1 LKTSGSADI
10 GYIGLACL
18 TAQINGTVDVTGT
31 LTLGADGKFTDNTV
45 TKGSDTWGLDAA
57 CLNISGVKVTC
68 DGIGNVFAATL
79 SGFGYSDF
87 KCVNAASGGGC
98 TCQGTIN
105 SAGGLGLLY
114 NDLTSTGK
122 YTTAKNTLTLGADA
136 VALSYC
142 VSGNQ
147 MTATPKPSS
156 STSTPYTGSVVL
168 EKSVGGTGGAGGSG
182 GKSGGGTG
190 GAGGSGGTSQ
200 SGSGGITATAG
211 ATSAGGKSGSGGS
224 TVSGSGGAIGGNTGG
239 GGGGGGGGGS
249 GGGSHADGP
258 GDDCSQAVD
267 NMIALCTEKTLCPT
281 SALYC
286 RADLITACH
295 SFSGSSSSSSGGGSL
310 IDCLKAATSCDAVN
324 KC

>member
-18 TAQINGTVDVTGT
+18 TAQINGTVAVTGT
-31 LTLGADGKFTDNTV
+31 LTLGADGRFTDKTV

-79 SGFGYSDF
+79 SGYGYTDF
-87 KCVNAASGGGC
+87 TCVNAASGGGC

-105 SAGGLGLLY
+105 STGGLGLLY
-114 NDLTSTGK
+114 NDLTSTGR
-122 YTTAKNTLTLGADA
+122 YTTSNNTLTLGTDS

-142 VSGNQ
+142 VGGNQ

-168 EKSVGGTGGAGGSG
+168 EKS
-182 GKSGGGTG
+182 GGGTG

-200 SGSGGITATAG
+200 SGSGGITATGG

-224 TVSGSGGAIGGNTGG
+224 TVSGSGGAMGGNA
-239 GGGGGGGGGS
+239 GGGGGGS
-249 GGGSHADGP
+249 GDRLSEGGEE
-258 GDDCSQAVD
+258 
-267 NMIALCTEKTLCPT
+267 L
-281 SALYC
+281 
-286 RADLITACH
+286 
-295 SFSGSSSSSSGGGSL
+295 
-310 IDCLKAATSCDAVN
+310 
-324 KC
+324 